1 MPAES
6 CVERESR
13 YGHMSESSL
22 QKGSEASAER
32 NAGRMCGSG
41 GSVRL
46 GSEGS
51 SFMGVLAGDATDAV
65 DRRDAA
71 IVRRMWD
78 SVERAEVTT
87 HADGGLALCLCV
99 GRMMLNIHGQPLP
112 MHHSS
117 SSVRKHCK
125 NKKAPLASP
134 ANASSRSSVLRV
146 HSAASASAEARL
158 NRVTT
163 GMMSACRI
171 SRCNSHVSC
180 ICESHWLWWSQ
191 KLQVH

>member
-65 DRRDAA
+65 ERRDEA
-71 IVRRMWD
+71 IVRRM
-78 SVERAEVTT
+78 
-87 HADGGLALCLCV
+87 
-99 GRMMLNIHGQPLP
+99 
-112 MHHSS
+112 
-117 SSVRKHCK
+117 
-125 NKKAPLASP
+125 
-134 ANASSRSSVLRV
+134 
-146 HSAASASAEARL
+146 
-158 NRVTT
+158 
-163 GMMSACRI
+163 
-171 SRCNSHVSC
+171 
-180 ICESHWLWWSQ
+180 
-191 KLQVH
+191 